1 MDLLLQCYQNI
12 VGEKRQKF
20 CLNTEKAEEKK
31 EKHFWQHWTYFMLDL
46 KK

>member
-31 EKHFWQHWTYFMLDL
+31 GKTLLATLDIFHA
-46 KK
+46 